1 MPIVLSSLYLMGC
14 LVCGI
19 MGRNTT
25 FGFMGHFLLALLLTP
40 LVDFVV
46 QAVGRPSVRMVEKL
60 LSQKSR

>member
-14 LVCGI
+14 LVCGV

-40 LVDFVV
+40 LIDFVIL
-46 QAVGRPSVRMVEKL
+46 AVGRPSVRMVEKL

>member
-14 LVCGI
+14 LVCGV

-40 LVDFVV
+40 LIDFVIL
-46 QAVGRPSVRMVEKL
+46 AVGRPSVRMVEKL
-60 LSQKSR
+60 LSQKPR